1 MTKKQQGLRLAILA
15 ATLLATV
22 VNTTGSSEASNS
34 SLPTNHKPS
43 AFVVQ
48 ESFKP
53 SVNNTLLKME
63 ARINVEDGLDLTQF
77 EAKESLRK
85 PLTVSLPVKT
95 GVSYVTAVSE
105 PRISSLAE
113 PQREG
118 EVFEES
124 KYSGPVSPAI
134 PEDRGLR
141 AANIAGKDSYLDAL
155 AHSRTSKDDKEGVV
169 PVNGLRING
178 PKIFRRDYSEGPVYR
193 PESDRYGAPPKNQ
206 GPVYGP
212 PDFEDPTEPAPI
224 QPTFFPTPSNSFSLP
239 EHSFDSFDPSTGYG
253 SPSPPRG
260 KPQTLY
266 GAPQPSYGAP
276 QPSYGVPQAPQNS
289 YGPPS
294 ASYGPP
300 PPQNVYG
307 PPSIGYQPVQGPQ
320 QGEARGYGP
329 PAPTYGAPYAL
340 PGMPSLPSIPM
351 IDFTWPFAL
360 KLNAFTLAKIILKL
374 VIFKLIVKF
383 IAIICL
389 LLFIPKLET
398 SKKDDKQE
406 DDYEGRDDST
416 FPPLADG
423 AMDRLN
429 FLTAMVMGSI
439 DKQYEEN
446 EKKDCTS
453 FTCRF
458 RRALTSGE
466 SWADYLRLFN
476 SYAVEEVRKVE
487 EKERARHETKKS

>member
-1 MTKKQQGLRLAILA
+1 MSKKQQELRVAILA
-15 ATLLATV
+15 VTFLATI
-22 VNTTGSSEASNS
+22 VNAMASSEASNS

-43 AFVVQ
+43 PFVVQ
-48 ESFKP
+48 KSFKP

-85 PLTVSLPVKT
+85 PLTVSLPLKT
-95 GVSYVTAVSE
+95 DVSYVTAVSE
-105 PRISSLAE
+105 PRISSLTE

-118 EVFEES
+118 EVFEDS
-124 KYSGPVSPAI
+124 KYSNPVAPAV

-141 AANIAGKDSYLDAL
+141 VANIAGKDSYLDAL
-155 AHSRTSKDDKEGVV
+155 VHSRISKDDKEGVV
-169 PVNGLRING
+169 PMSVRVNG

-193 PESDRYGAPPKNQ
+193 PESERYGAPVKNQ

-212 PDFEDPTEPAPI
+212 PDFEGPTAPAPT

-239 EHSFDSFDPSTGYG
+239 EHSFDIFDPSTGYG
-253 SPSPPRG
+253 SPSPTHG
-260 KPQTLY
+260 KPQTSY

-276 QPSYGVPQAPQNS
+276 QTSYGAPQTPQNS

-294 ASYGPP
+294 VSYGPP

-307 PPSIGYQPVQGPQ
+307 PPSSSYLPAQGPQ

-360 KLNAFTLAKIILKL
+360 KLNAFTLAKVILKL

-398 SKKDDKQE
+398 DKKDDKQE
-406 DDYEGRDDST
+406 DDYEGRANGD
-416 FPPLADG
+416 
-423 AMDRLN
+423 MDRLN
-429 FLTAMVMGSI
+429 FLTAMVLGSI
-439 DKQYEEN
+439 EKQYEKN
-446 EKKDCTS
+446 EKIDCTS

-458 RRALTSGE
+458 RRALTYGE

-476 SYAVEEVRKVE
+476 SYAVEEVQKVE
-487 EKERARHETKKS
+487 ENERAQHETKKS